1 MVTAMVTMA
10 VIWLW
15 WRNSQGESAQKR
27 RFLLSGKGTALVTSL
42 LANYRPSLLQRLGR
56 PNSRGTLASHHP
68 SFVIRLAVES
78 VQKESHAGGS
88 PKKLQRSKGVVC
100 ADPRSERSQSKNKHR
115 AEEGTS
121 LPLLWRGWHLPV
133 LQALPSVL
141 LPVSPAERNALY
153 FWIRSIFGKMWIGFF
168 SVVWSFMFSKTLI
181 INAELLLLLLL

>member
-15 WRNSQGESAQKR
+15 WRNGQGESAQKR

-115 AEEGTS
+115 RRRVQVCLCSGGDDTCLFYKLCRLYSCRYLQRKEMLYISGSGRFLGKCES
-121 LPLLWRGWHLPV
+121 VSFLWYG
-133 LQALPSVL
+133 
-141 LPVSPAERNALY
+141 
-153 FWIRSIFGKMWIGFF
+153 
-168 SVVWSFMFSKTLI
+168 FMFSKTLI
-181 INAELLLLLLL
+181 INAELWLLLLL